1 MPDSIGQ
8 YSPEQVS
15 DLIEHNL
22 VDVSTALGKTQDSVV
37 YRGTDVT
44 WVYTG
49 GPALSRV
56 LRAKFLPDHADDR
69 VTEILGYFRRWDA
82 PVAWVVGP
90 ASWPPKLGD
99 HLHHNGFGPSES
111 WTGMAADLSKLK
123 PLTARPEGLRIAT
136 AGDDASLRVWAELS
150 TITPHGGDQN
160 AGLFSLDNAGGD
172 RRCKY
177 FIAYQSK
184 QPVARCMTFSNGPAL
199 GIYWLET
206 ITSMRHKGFASALVH
221 HAIEQTR
228 TAEHT
233 VAVLAAS
240 SRAFSLFTKLGFQP
254 YCQFHVYTW
263 PPAPAKA
270 ATLNH

>member
-1 MPDSIGQ
+1 MPGSIGQ

-22 VDVSTALGKTQDSVV
+22 VDVSTALGKSEDSVV
-37 YRGTDVT
+37 YHGTDVT

-49 GPALSRV
+49 GPTLSRV
-56 LRAKFLPDHADDR
+56 LRAKFLAADADDR

-99 HLHHNGFGPSES
+99 HLNHNGFGPSES
-111 WTGMAADLSKLK
+111 WTGMAIDLSKLK
-123 PLTARPEGLRIAT
+123 PPANRPDGLRIAT
-136 AGDDASLRVWAELS
+136 ASDEASLRVWAGIGES
-150 TITPHGGDQN
+150 TPQPQGES

-177 FIAYQSK
+177 FIAYK
-184 QPVARCMTFSNGPAL
+184 DAKPVGRCMTFSTGSAL

-206 ITSMRHKGFASALVH
+206 IPALRQKGVASAIIC
-221 HAIEQTR
+221 HALEQSR
-228 TAEHT
+228 EPGHVA
-233 VAVLAAS
+233 AVLAAS
-240 SRAFSLFTKLGFQP
+240 SRAFSLCVKLGFQP

-263 PPAPAKA
+263 PPAPSKMAS
-270 ATLNH
+270 H